1 MMPPRKPEP
10 QRSGCAQISQR
21 EPPVTTR
28 THDLLR
34 LFMAYLDRRGDPLV
48 ASFLDEIE
56 PALAERELA
65 PQGLACLQYLPRAAA
80 LAPGD
85 AAPLAAQL
93 AHAAEALRWG
103 QTYCEADFG
112 ESFLDRYG
120 WVELIGTRGHF
131 ASDSLAA
138 GFLLLG
144 PEITYPDH
152 HHLAEE
158 IYIPLTPG
166 AEWSK
171 GGRGFVARAA
181 GEMIHHPSNVSHAM
195 RTGREP
201 LLALYLWRG
210 GPLAQKSTVTGKA

>member
-1 MMPPRKPEP
+1 M
-10 QRSGCAQISQR
+10 
-21 EPPVTTR
+21 TTR

-34 LFMAYLDRRGDPLV
+34 LFMSYLDRRGDPRV
-48 ASFLDEIE
+48 ASFLDAVE
-56 PALAERELA
+56 PAPAERALPPHE
-65 PQGLACLQYLPRAAA
+65 LACLRYLPRAAA

-93 AHAAEALRWG
+93 AHASTALRWG
-103 QTYCEADFG
+103 QTYDEADFG
-112 ESFLDRYG
+112 KTFLDRYG

-144 PEITYPDH
+144 PDITYPDH
-152 HHLAEE
+152 HHVAEE

-171 GGRGFVARAA
+171 GGRGFVARSA
-181 GEMIHHPSNVSHAM
+181 GEVIHHPSKVSHAM

-210 GPLAQKSTVTGKA
+210 GPLDQKSTISGRGTV